1 MTPQLTAK
9 VDAGVLAIS
18 LDRPEKRNALSREM
32 INGLA
37 DALAQAEIDPDIRV
51 VLVVGTGSDF
61 CAGADLA
68 ELLESADQPVDENE
82 RDALRLGEVFLAMR
96 RIPKPVI
103 AMVQGRAL
111 AGGCGLATAC
121 DIVVAGRGAQ
131 FGYPEVQRGFV
142 PAMVMTMLRRSVGEK
157 RAFELIASGRVI
169 DAEEALAMGLVSR
182 VVDDKALEGEVAKLA
197 ATMAKRPATAFALTK
212 QLFTDLDGR
221 EFGDGILLGARV
233 NALSRTTDD
242 FKRAIKEFLDK

>member
-61 CAGADLA
+61 CAGAGLA
-68 ELLESADQPVDENE
+68 ELLDSADQPVDENE